1 MPHAS
6 LKLLPTV
13 NQNRTP
19 ALNEAGISESQ
30 LIRFMIDDK
39 GVALPQKLGGW
50 GKFYPTAMDSV
61 VRALLAWADV
71 NSNKYLGVGCTSSLN
86 TILNIHNFKKSI
98 YS

>member
-30 LIRFMIDDK
+30 LIRFMVDDK

-50 GKFYPTAMDSV
+50 EKFYPTAMDST
-61 VRALLAWADV
+61 VRALLAWADEQQQV
-71 NSNKYLGVGCTSSLN
+71 SWCWMHVIFKYDP
-86 TILNIHNFKKSI
+86 
-98 YS
+98 